1 MIVGCQAAVFEGVS
15 FGWAILDRTRRA
27 AGRRRRGGRGAG
39 AHFLKDL
46 VQRELLSPDQLAS
59 FETAVRYQMYHALAL
74 VLVGLL
80 LERGPS
86 GMVQAA
92 AIAFLLGIVLFSGG
106 IYGWL
111 ASGIKPL
118 VHIVPI
124 GGLTWIVGWLILAVG
139 AVMGVSKSGP
149 T

>member
-1 MIVGCQAAVFEGVS
+1 MPGRYWIGLGAVLAAVAV
-15 FGWAILDRTRRA
+15 A
-27 AGRRRRGGRGAG
+27 AGALG

-46 VQRELLSPDQLAS
+46 VKREVLSADQLAS
-59 FETAVRYQMYHALAL
+59 YETAVRYQMYHSLAL

-80 LERGPS
+80 LERGTS
-86 GMVQAA
+86 GLVQAA

-111 ASGIKPL
+111 ATGIKPL

-124 GGLTWIVGWLILAVG
+124 GGLIWIVGWLLLAVG
-139 AVMGVSKSGP
+139 AAWSGKGSGSP
-149 T
+149 